1 MTRHLFGTD
10 GVRGV
15 AGELLSAEL
24 ALALGRAATA
34 RVVAAHAAP
43 AAGPDGH
50 ANGSSGTAARP
61 QVLIIR
67 DTRESGEM
75 LQAALAAGVSAAGG
89 DALLG
94 GVLPTPAAPLL
105 IARYGF
111 DLAAVISA
119 SHNPYQDNGIKFFG
133 ADGFKLSDD
142 DELAIERELQRAAV
156 AGAGVGEENGSAA
169 RVRADEDADGATPR
183 AIGGIRELRGTQE
196 DYLRELHTRFGEL
209 SLHGLDVLLDCANG
223 ATYRVAPEIFKRL
236 GANVTVIADSPDGRN
251 INAGCGSTH
260 VEQLAERVRAGGHA
274 VGFAFDGDG
283 DRVLAVDGAG
293 EVVDGDELMALA
305 ALHLKRT
312 GRLTGGG
319 VAVTVMTN
327 YGFHAAMRDAEIDV
341 ASTNVGD
348 RYVLEALRERGWVLG
363 GEQSGHNI
371 DMGFNRSGDGIASAL
386 LALEALAGRPLGERD
401 AMAKLPQRLV
411 NVRVRDRAALHGADV
426 VTNAVRVED
435 DALAGRGRV
444 LVRPSGTEPLVRV
457 MVEAPTDDEAEAV
470 CGRLVA
476 LVERELA

>member
-34 RVVAAHAAP
+34 LAAAE
-43 AAGPDGH
+43 
-50 ANGSSGTAARP
+50 RP

-75 LQAALAAGVSAAGG
+75 LEAALAAGVAAAGG

-119 SHNPYQDNGIKFFG
+119 SHNPYRDNGIKFFG
-133 ADGFKLSDD
+133 ADGFKLSDET
-142 DELAIERELQRAAV
+142 ELEIERALEDGT
-156 AGAGVGEENGSAA
+156 GAGGEIG
-169 RVRADEDADGATPR
+169 RV
-183 AIGGIRELRGTQE
+183 RELRGTGE
-196 DYLRELHTRFGEL
+196 DYLRELHTRFAAL
-209 SLHGLDVLLDCANG
+209 DLHGLDVLLDCAHG
-223 ATYRVAPEIFKRL
+223 ATYRVAPEIFRRL
-236 GANVTVIADSPDGRN
+236 GAEVTVIAEHPDGRN
-251 INAGCGSTH
+251 INDGCGSTH
-260 VEQLAERVRAGGHA
+260 VSELAHQVLAGGHA

-305 ALHLKRT
+305 ALHLKRA
-312 GRLTGGG
+312 GRLAGGG
-319 VAVTVMTN
+319 VVVTVMTN
-327 YGFHAAMRDAEIDV
+327 YGFHAAMRDAEIAV
-341 ASTNVGD
+341 ACTKVGD
-348 RYVLEALRERGWVLG
+348 RYVLEELRARGWVLG
-363 GEQSGHNI
+363 GEQSGHII
-371 DMGFNRSGDGIASAL
+371 DTAFNRSGDGIASAL
-386 LALEALAGRPLGERD
+386 LALEALDGSPLSERH
-401 AMAKLPQRLV
+401 AMHKLPQRLV
-411 NVRVRDRAALHGADV
+411 NVRVRDRGALESADT
-426 VTNAVRVED
+426 VTTAVRAADE
-435 DALAGRGRV
+435 ALSGRGRV

-457 MVEAPTDDEAEAV
+457 MVEAPTDAEADEV
-470 CGRLVA
+470 CARLVA